1 MNDKCSK
8 YEGLFIF
15 SDDETLKIPLLDGEV
30 GRREQEI
37 MDQGSGV
44 VGEVMVL

>member
-15 SDDETLKIPLLDGEV
+15 SDDETLKKHLLECEEC
-30 GRREQEI
+30 RREQEKWI
-37 MDQGSGV
+37 EFQSLSMR
-44 VGEVMVL
+44 

>member
-15 SDDETLKIPLLDGEV
+15 SDDETLKKHLLEGT
-30 GRREQEI
+30 GKN
-37 MDQGSGV
+37 G
-44 VGEVMVL
+44 